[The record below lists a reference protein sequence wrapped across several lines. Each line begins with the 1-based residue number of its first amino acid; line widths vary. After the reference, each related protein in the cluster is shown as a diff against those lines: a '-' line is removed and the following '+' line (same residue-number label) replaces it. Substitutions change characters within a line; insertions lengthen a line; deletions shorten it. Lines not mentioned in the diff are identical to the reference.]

1 MSTSATGTEE
11 PVHDEL
17 SEAQSKVL
25 AEMEVSSKSE
35 SKKVVQQSSVSH
47 DIKSQDLNLGGLEMI
62 ETIPGKK
69 IRDKDIETND
79 APKPKQ
85 RRARTIPRPS
95 IGEHGPLEQI
105 ETNK

>member
-1 MSTSATGTEE
+1 MNSSTPFNYIGVALGLVLSACFLHHEQWQ
-11 PVHDEL
+11 VY
-17 SEAQSKVL
+17 Q
-25 AEMEVSSKSE
+25 
-35 SKKVVQQSSVSH
+35 
-47 DIKSQDLNLGGLEMI
+47 
-62 ETIPGKK
+62 K